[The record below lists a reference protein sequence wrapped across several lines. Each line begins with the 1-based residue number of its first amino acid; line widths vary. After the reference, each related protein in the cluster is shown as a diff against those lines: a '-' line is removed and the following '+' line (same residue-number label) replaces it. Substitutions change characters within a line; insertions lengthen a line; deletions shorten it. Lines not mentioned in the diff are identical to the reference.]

1 MPVGDI
7 KGQIFK
13 KRLREFLNCS
23 HFAQSLIASIESDPS
38 VLYTFVVLTVCRSS
52 REEVGDG
59 RGGGRGEAALPD
71 QARQQHQ
78 GQDQAGPLVQERFCY
93 SYLHVSSSSKN
104 IRYYD

>member
-1 MPVGDI
+1 M
-7 KGQIFK
+7 
-13 KRLREFLNCS
+13 EFLNCS
-23 HFAQSLIASIESDPS
+23 HFTQIRPF
-38 VLYTFVVLTVCRSS
+38 VPGMYTVDVLTVCGSS
-52 REEVGDG
+52 REEVGDS